1 MSLKEAKGHQYQCVN
16 MLETCAPELYS
27 SVQPVLSII
36 LPIGFATQAS
46 VSMYVI
52 ISWDGEVGNWMCET
66 TGSVRQLGMQWSE
79 TTGCETTGCVRQ
91 LDV

>member
-1 MSLKEAKGHQYQCVN
+1 MSLKEAKGHQCQCVN

-66 TGSVRQLGMQWSE
+66 TGSVRQLE
-79 TTGCETTGCVRQ
+79 V
-91 LDV
+91 